1 MFLNENNILGI
12 NLLLINKFKHL
23 MKYSIQLVKHIKV
36 LTGFDIIPTRAWGLT
51 CPITL
56 IISHTIEIFVLNKSS
71 RVIPGLRGIPAG
83 IITTSVSATAS

>member
-1 MFLNENNILGI
+1 VNDIEI
-12 NLLLINKFKHL
+12 
-23 MKYSIQLVKHIKV
+23 
-36 LTGFDIIPTRAWGLT
+36 LTGFEIIPTRALGLT

-56 IISHTIEIFVLNKSS
+56 IISHTIEILVLNKSS